1 MKIGITCYPTYGGSG
16 VVATELG
23 LELARRGHEIH
34 FISYSQPIRLTFPE
48 PNIHYHEVEVT
59 RYPLFE
65 YPPYD
70 LALAT
75 RMAEVSQLYELDILH
90 VHYAIP
96 HSVSAMLAK
105 QMLAATP
112 PRRDLPFVTTLHGT
126 DITLVGLDRSYLPI
140 TRFSIEQSDG
150 VTAISQWLRSRTL
163 NLFDVKNHIEVI
175 PNFVNCDDYS
185 RKPEWTATR
194 SEYVS
199 NDERL
204 LVHLSNF
211 RPVKRVLDVIEI
223 FDRVH
228 KKIPSKLLLI
238 GDGPDRSQAEWLA
251 VQKGIHEH
259 VLFLGKQDQ
268 IREKLAMSDVLL
280 MPSEL
285 ESFGLAALEAMACE
299 VVPIA
304 TRTGGVPEV
313 IEDGVSGFLA
323 DVGDVDTMARHAI
336 NILGDEV
343 ELRKMGKRARAAAQS
358 KYCASKIIPLYE
370 DFYRKVLEKSQKSS

>member
-34 FISYSQPIRLTFPE
+34 FISYSQPIRLTGPE

-75 RMAEVSQLYELDILH
+75 RMAEVSQLYELDLLH

-112 PRRDLPFVTTLHGT
+112 PRKNLPFVTTLHGT
-126 DITLVGLDRSYLPI
+126 DITLVGLDI
-140 TRFSIEQSDG
+140 
-150 VTAISQWLRSRTL
+150 
-163 NLFDVKNHIEVI
+163 KKHIEVI
-175 PNFVNCDDYS
+175 PNFVNCDEYL
-185 RKPEWTATR
+185 RKPEWLEQR

-268 IREKLAMSDVLL
+268 IREKLAISDVML

-285 ESFGLAALEAMACE
+285 ESFGLAALEGMACE
-299 VVPIA
+299 VVPIV

-313 IEDGVSGFLA
+313 IEHGVTGFMA
-323 DVGDVDTMARHAI
+323 DVGDVETMARYAI
-336 NILGDEV
+336 DLLNNESA
-343 ELRKMGKRARAAAQS
+343 LRAMAKRARAGAKE
-358 KYCASKIIPLYE
+358 KYCTSKIIPLYE
-370 DFYRKVLEKSQKSS
+370 DFYRKVLEQSPRSS

>member
-23 LELARRGHEIH
+23 VELAVRGHEIH
-34 FISYSQPIRLTFPE
+34 FISYAQPIRLTE
-48 PNIHYHEVEVT
+48 LHPNIHYHEVDVS

-75 RMAEVSQLYELDILH
+75 RMAEVSELYALDLLH

-112 PRRDLPFVTTLHGT
+112 PRRHLPFVTTLHGT
-126 DITLVGLDRSYLPI
+126 DITLVGLDRSYFPI

-150 VTAISQWLRSRTL
+150 VTAISHYLQNRTVKV
-163 NLFDVKNHIEVI
+163 FDIKNHIEVI
-175 PNFVNCDDYS
+175 PNFVNCDEYL
-185 RKPEWTATR
+185 RKPEWVDKR

-204 LVHLSNF
+204 IVHLSNF
-211 RPVKRVLDVIEI
+211 RPVKRVLDVVEI
-223 FDRVH
+223 FDRVR

-268 IREKLAMSDVLL
+268 IREKLAISDVML

-285 ESFGLAALEAMACE
+285 ETFGLAALEGMACE

-313 IEDGVSGFLA
+313 IEHGVSGFMA
-323 DVGDVDTMARHAI
+323 DVGDVETMARYAI
-336 NILGDEV
+336 DLLSDEAA
-343 ELRKMGKRARAAAQS
+343 LRAMGKRARASAKA
-358 KYCASKIIPLYE
+358 KYCSSKIIPLYE
-370 DFYRKVLEKSQKSS
+370 DFYRKVLAQSPKSS